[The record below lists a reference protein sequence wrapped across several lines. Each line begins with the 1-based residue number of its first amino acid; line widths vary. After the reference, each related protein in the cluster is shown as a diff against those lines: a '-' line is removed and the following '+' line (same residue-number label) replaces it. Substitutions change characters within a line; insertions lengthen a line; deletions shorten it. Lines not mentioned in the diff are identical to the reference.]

1 MAEKTGL
8 VRQWPGYL
16 WRGAAAAL
24 ASVLLQCG
32 VDLAFGEEPGGLF
45 FLLGDWLGNLAFFAL
60 AQALFP
66 SLIVRFKRIPTAL
79 GVSLALGGFAGY
91 IVFYFYQLIIDPMS
105 FDGQQV
111 ITFLFRGAFL
121 GLVTGLGW
129 DLAKG
134 RAVGF
139 WAGFLAACAA
149 ITAFYHFTTPAEDRE
164 AINIFYKGLTL
175 TVSYLPVVAVIWWRH
190 RPRDEGAGEPSDSTT
205 AFG

>member
-32 VDLAFGEEPGGLF
+32 VDLAFGVELRGFVYLA
-45 FLLGDWLGNLAFFAL
+45 GDWLGNFVFFAL
-60 AQALFP
+60 TQALFP
-66 SLIVRFKRIPTAL
+66 AFIVRFKRIPTAL

-91 IVFYFYQLIIDPMS
+91 VVSWGFSKFAEAMPFS
-105 FDGQQV
+105 GQKV
-111 ITFLFRGAFL
+111 VTLLFLGAFL

-139 WAGFLAACAA
+139 WAGFIASCAA
-149 ITAFYHFTTPAEDRE
+149 ITAFYHFTAPAEVRQTID
-164 AINIFYKGLTL
+164 IFYQGLTL

-190 RPRDEGAGEPSDSTT
+190 RPRGGDTGEPSDSTT
-205 AFG
+205 ASG